1 MTLLVNTLALC
12 RFFFFP
18 CVSCQASE
26 RVPGETEIL
35 LLSHTHTH
43 KVNTKKHSCKKMS
56 AVFSPQSSQ
65 RRSTLI

>member
-35 LLSHTHTH
+35 LLSHTHTQG
-43 KVNTKKHSCKKMS
+43 KHQKNIAVKKMS